1 MLKVATEKENISE
14 KMDKVSLKS
23 PRKAFSKNERN
34 LPVKQPE
41 LKNLELETDGDE
53 IASGVASPV
62 VGAIAHKTASYSFDL
77 SKEPLPRQST
87 PIRYLPDPVSRHLAN
102 VQES

>member
-1 MLKVATEKENISE
+1 
-14 KMDKVSLKS
+14 MDIVPLKS
-23 PRKAFSKNERN
+23 PRKAFSENERN

-41 LKNLELETDGDE
+41 LKNLELEKDGDE
-53 IASGVASPV
+53 IASPV
-62 VGAIAHKTASYSFDL
+62 VGAIAHKTASYSFDP

-87 PIRYLPDPVSRHLAN
+87 PIGHLPDPVSRHLAN